1 MTSEPPKKHSYMQK
15 LWVPVVIVIGLAIGE
30 SISILSTSAG
40 EYGPPRGEFGYFPH
54 FQTDPVLQ
62 THIVLTTVEV
72 ALLLALMTIYVRMYV
87 QTRASF
93 SLGLIVMLL
102 ALLVEA
108 LVSYP
113 LLIGYY
119 GPVSLEP
126 GLSSPSADVFTVCAY
141 AVFLYLS
148 LE

>member
-1 MTSEPPKKHSYMQK
+1 
-15 LWVPVVIVIGLAIGE
+15 
-30 SISILSTSAG
+30 
-40 EYGPPRGEFGYFPH
+40 
-54 FQTDPVLQ
+54 
-62 THIVLTTVEV
+62 
-72 ALLLALMTIYVRMYV
+72 
-87 QTRASF
+87 
-93 SLGLIVMLL
+93 MLL

>member
-1 MTSEPPKKHSYMQK
+1 MTSEPPRKRSYVQK
-15 LWVPVVIVIGLAIGE
+15 LWVPVVIVIGLVLGE
-30 SISILSTSAG
+30 SISILSTGS
-40 EYGPPRGEFGYFPH
+40 ERYGPPRGDFGYFPH
-54 FQTDPVLQ
+54 LQTDPVLQ

-93 SLGLIVMLL
+93 SLGLVVMLV

>member
-72 ALLLALMTIYVRMYV
+72 
-87 QTRASF
+87 
-93 SLGLIVMLL
+93 
-102 ALLVEA
+102 VEA